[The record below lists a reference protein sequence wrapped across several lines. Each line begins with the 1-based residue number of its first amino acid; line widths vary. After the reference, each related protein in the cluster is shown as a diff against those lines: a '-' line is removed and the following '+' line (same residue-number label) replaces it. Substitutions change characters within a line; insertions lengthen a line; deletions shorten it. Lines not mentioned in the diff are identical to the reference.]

1 MKQQQT
7 QGIVLSR
14 TDYGEADRIVT
25 ILTPEQGKITLMARG
40 VRKPKSKLA
49 GGIELFSTSDVSY
62 IKGGGEIGTL
72 ISVRLLKHYGN
83 IVQDIE
89 RVQLGYEVIKIINKA
104 TEDQPEEEYFQTLEQ
119 AFAALDDA
127 SIDKDLI
134 KTWYSAQ
141 LLRLAGHTPN
151 LSTTVA
157 GNKLIQ
163 GSKYNFDY
171 DDVSFVLSESGA
183 YKTYDIKYLRLL
195 FSGNQPKVL
204 SKIEKCEQLNKKAQ
218 PLVQTMLQTYI
229 RL

>member
-1 MKQQQT
+1 MKQLQT

-62 IKGGGEIGTL
+62 IKGRGEIGTL

-83 IVQDIE
+83 IVQDID

-119 AFAALDDA
+119 AFMALND
-127 SIDKDLI
+127 STIDRELI
-134 KTWYSAQ
+134 KTWYFAQ
-141 LLRLAGHTPN
+141 LLRLSGHSPN
-151 LSTTVA
+151 LSSTID
-157 GNKLIQ
+157 GNKLTA
-163 GSKYNFDY
+163 GTKYNFDY
-171 DDVSFVLSESGA
+171 EDVSFIQNDNG
-183 YKTYDIKYLRLL
+183 TYLTDDIKYLRLL
-195 FSGNQPKVL
+195 FSGNQPKIL
-204 SKIEKCEQLNKKAQ
+204 SKVEKCTQLNKQAQ